1 MGDILQRNGELR
13 RKISKMNNKAA
24 ENEVQATDAAQK
36 KIVNDFSMVI
46 ATVNGSGSQTANL
59 ALIRALFRMG
69 IPVSGKNLFPSNI
82 KGMPTY
88 FTVRANKDGFTAR
101 REKMEILIGMNPET
115 FDEDLKDLVEG
126 GVCFYPDQFEVPET
140 RDDVV
145 FYPVPVKQIIK
156 DQNPP
161 RALVNYMRNMVYVG
175 VVSVMLGIE
184 IGEIQKALETHF
196 KGREKSVELNM
207 QIVDASALW
216 ARENLV
222 KADKYVVE
230 RDKQTEG
237 MIMLDGNTAGALG
250 TIFGGIS
257 FIAWYPITPGSSL
270 AEALQSHLPRLR
282 KDEGTGKQTYAI
294 IQAEDEL
301 AAIGMIVGAGW
312 AGARAMTSTS
322 GPGLALMAEFAG
334 LAYYTEIPIVIWDVQ
349 RMGPST
355 GLPTRTS
362 QGDILF
368 TRFLGHGDTQQIM
381 LIPGNI
387 EECFEFGWR
396 SFDIAEQLQAPIFV
410 LSDLDLGMNLWMSKP
425 FDYPDQPM
433 DRGKVLTA
441 EDLEKI
447 EEFARYRDVDGDGI
461 PYRTLPG
468 TDHPKAAYFLRGSGH
483 DEKAFYSE
491 RPEDYVANL
500 KRLALKYET
509 ARGYMPKPVIEQTE
523 GANVGLIA
531 YGSVDPAV
539 KEALSRLGTH
549 GMKIDYLR
557 LRAVPFTDEVHEF
570 IRKYDRIY
578 VVEMNTNGQMHMLLR
593 LEVPDQ
599 ATKVISLAHNDGLP
613 MSARW
618 ITEAVIKLEGGN
630 DGQ

>member
-1 MGDILQRNGELR
+1 
-13 RKISKMNNKAA
+13 MNKKAA
-24 ENEVQATDAAQK
+24 ENKAQDIDAIQG
-36 KIVNDFSMVI
+36 KIVNDFSMVV
-46 ATVNGSGSQTANL
+46 ATVNGSGSQTSNL

-69 IPVSGKNLFPSNI
+69 IPVSGKNMFPSNI
-82 KGMPTY
+82 QGLPTR
-88 FTVRANKDGFTAR
+88 FTVRASGDGFTAR

-115 FDEDLKDLVEG
+115 FDADLNDLVEG
-126 GVCFYPDQFEVPET
+126 GVCFYPDQYKVPES

-145 FYPVPVKQIIK
+145 FYPMPVRQIIK
-156 DQNPP
+156 EQNPP
-161 RALVNYMRNMVYVG
+161 RELQGYMRNMVYVG
-175 VVSVMLGIE
+175 VVSEMLGIE
-184 IGEIQKALETHF
+184 IDEIREALETHF
-196 KGREKSVELNM
+196 KGREKSIELNM
-207 QIVDASALW
+207 KIVDASALW

-222 KADKYVVE
+222 KEDKYVVE
-230 RDKQTEG
+230 RDNKTEG
-237 MIMLDGNTAGALG
+237 LIMLDGNTAGALG
-250 TIFGGIS
+250 AIFGGIT

-270 AEALQSHLPRLR
+270 AEALQSNLPRLR
-282 KDEGTGKQTYAI
+282 KDEETGKQTYAI
-294 IQAEDEL
+294 VQAEDEL
-301 AAIGMIVGAGW
+301 AAAGMIIGAGW

-322 GPGLALMAEFAG
+322 GPGIALMAEFAG
-334 LAYYTEIPIVIWDVQ
+334 LAYYAEIPIVIWDVQ

-396 SFDIAEQLQAPIFV
+396 SFDIAERLQAPVFV
-410 LSDLDLGMNLWMSKP
+410 LSDLDLGMNLWMSEP

-447 EEFARYRDVDGDGI
+447 EEYARYRDVDGDGI

-483 DEKAFYSE
+483 DEHAHYSE
-491 RPEDYVANL
+491 RPEDYVANIE
-500 KRLALKYET
+500 RLARKYET
-509 ARGYMPKPVIEQTE
+509 AVEFMPKPVIEETE
-523 GANVGLIA
+523 GAMIGLIA

-539 KEALSRLGTH
+539 NEALSRLATQGT
-549 GMKIDYLR
+549 KIDYLR
-557 LRAVPFTDEVHEF
+557 IRAVPFTNEIHEF
-570 IRKYDRIY
+570 IRNHDRVY

-593 LEVPDQ
+593 LEVPEQ
-599 ATKVISLAHNDGLP
+599 ATKLISLTHNNGLP

-618 ITEAVIKLEGGN
+618 VTEAVLKLEGGY
-630 DGQ
+630 DGH